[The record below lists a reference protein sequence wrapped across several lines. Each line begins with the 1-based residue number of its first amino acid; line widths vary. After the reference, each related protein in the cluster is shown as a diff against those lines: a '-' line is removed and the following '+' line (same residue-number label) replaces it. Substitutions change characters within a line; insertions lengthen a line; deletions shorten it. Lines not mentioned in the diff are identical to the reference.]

1 MNDASRR
8 LTRITLM
15 ALAVAMLTF
24 AGIQAGVASPDEKS
38 GRGYHATMM
47 NCPQMDDKTQAARQ
61 KFLDQ
66 TVDLRKKM
74 VENRARMRALMNST
88 NPDPGQVARLAGEI
102 FDLREQLRIKAR
114 ENGLQGMG
122 PMAMMGAGC
131 GCGGPMGMGAGMPGH
146 HMMKGRM

>member
-8 LTRITLM
+8 MTRATLM
-15 ALAVAMLTF
+15 ALTVAILTF
-24 AGIQAGVASPDEKS
+24 TGVQAGMASPGEK
-38 GRGYHATMM
+38 GGPGYHATMM
-47 NCPQMDDKTQAARQ
+47 GCPQVDDKTMAARQ

-66 TVDLRKKM
+66 TVDLRKQM
-74 VENRARMRALMNST
+74 VENRARMRALMRSA
-88 NPDPGQVARLAGEI
+88 NPDPAQVSKLAGEI

-114 ENGLQGMG
+114 ENGLEGMG
-122 PMAMMGAGC
+122 PMGGC